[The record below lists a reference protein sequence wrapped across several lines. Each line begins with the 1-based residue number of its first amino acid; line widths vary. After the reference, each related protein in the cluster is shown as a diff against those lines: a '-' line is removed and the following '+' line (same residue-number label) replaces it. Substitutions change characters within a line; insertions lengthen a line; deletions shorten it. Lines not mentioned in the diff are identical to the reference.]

1 MKKCEIWGK
10 KIEKNRSKTVFFS
23 LKTPFSLKKKF
34 QYKIYTT
41 TFGSSGDPLP
51 AGSWPHWGPT
61 VPM

>member
-23 LKTPFSLKKKF
+23 LKTPFSLKKIF

-51 AGSWPHWGPT
+51 AGS
-61 VPM
+61 